1 MQFGGG
7 HNPPP
12 KNRAGPLHMM
22 LPVFFPKNFQH
33 IIHHLKL
40 SHKNYLTSYT
50 VYDMLLTTN
59 IAGPGKGVRTMTNT
73 EIQEASPQA
82 ELVVRFGKIIGKI
95 ARLKANGIS
104 DKSVCTVCG
113 ISPSELATLQTC
125 PEYTAKYEIAEAAME
140 VKPLETTTGI
150 ATLEEEALKQT
161 IYNVQQGYAD
171 PSFVLDALKYA
182 TKVRLEEKKLEQE
195 KQASFN
201 ANTQIVI
208 NMNTLLQN
216 ALHNGQDGGTVVF
229 KDDSKSVVN
238 GLDTDTLYNR
248 AMGIDQNA
256 GPALPAK
263 PVKEVTSLRVEDI
276 DDILFVNSEED
287 KDE

>member
-1 MQFGGG
+1 
-7 HNPPP
+7 
-12 KNRAGPLHMM
+12 
-22 LPVFFPKNFQH
+22 
-33 IIHHLKL
+33 
-40 SHKNYLTSYT
+40 
-50 VYDMLLTTN
+50 
-59 IAGPGKGVRTMTNT
+59 MTNT

-82 ELVVRFGKIIGKI
+82 ELVARFEKMIGKI

-125 PEYTAKYEIAEAAME
+125 PEYTAKYEIAEANVE
-140 VKPLETTTGI
+140 VKPVTTAMGI

-182 TKVRLEEKKLEQE
+182 TKVRLEERKLEQE

-216 ALHNGQDGGTVVF
+216 ALHNGQDGSTVVF
-229 KDDSKSVVN
+229 SDSSKSVVN

-287 KDE
+287 SDE